1 MITLRLQIKPSES
14 LRSEGCV
21 PEKDSDFQ
29 NDPLYLKGTRM
40 RECGVDILGCDRLAF
55 NPLETVISFPVLAN
69 GSLKSLSLICHILLR
84 RGFLRKYF
92 SQYRI
97 LILTRIYLPALQFT
111 LSYDANDDRR
121 RRQFSRFYAGGKPR
135 CIERLHRR
143 LCSPPLHPSENL
155 LLSDVSFSLLSLG
168 VSSTRYSESLGSG
181 SSPAK
186 SYCCVF
192 WQDISFTR
200 CLSPPCSVNGS

>member
-1 MITLRLQIKPSES
+1 M
-14 LRSEGCV
+14 
-21 PEKDSDFQ
+21 
-29 NDPLYLKGTRM
+29 
-40 RECGVDILGCDRLAF
+40 
-55 NPLETVISFPVLAN
+55 LAN

-97 LILTRIYLPALQFT
+97 LILTRICLPALQFT

-135 CIERLHRR
+135 CIERLHCR
-143 LCSPPLHPSENL
+143 LCSPPLHSGENL

-168 VSSTRYSESLGSG
+168 VSSTRYSESLGPG

-186 SYCCVF
+186 SCCCVF
-192 WQDISFTR
+192 WQYISFAR
-200 CLSPPCSVNGS
+200 CFSPPCSVNGS

>member
-1 MITLRLQIKPSES
+1 MITPRLQIKPSES

-40 RECGVDILGCDRLAF
+40 RESGVDILGCDRLAF
-55 NPLETVISFPVLAN
+55 D
-69 GSLKSLSLICHILLR
+69 LSHTSEGG

-92 SQYRI
+92 SQYKI

-135 CIERLHRR
+135 CIERLHCR
-143 LCSPPLHPSENL
+143 LCSPPLHSGENL
-155 LLSDVSFSLLSLG
+155 LLSDVSFSLFSLG
-168 VSSTRYSESLGSG
+168 VSSTQYSESQGPG
-181 SSPAK
+181 SS
-186 SYCCVF
+186 SGQVM
-192 WQDISFTR
+192 
-200 CLSPPCSVNGS
+200 L